1 MSNPVAVITGA
12 SGGIGEQ
19 IAVGLADAGAT
30 VIMVARSLERLSWAS
45 ERVAHSVPG
54 ASIEIDPVDFADL
67 AEVRA
72 LAQRLIPRQPSVVVS
87 NAAVIA
93 PLDDR
98 TPAGLHRTLAVN
110 HLAPYLLLRL
120 LAANLPEAA
129 RRFIVVGASPRAL
142 ARVPVD
148 LDDLNTETRR
158 GLGWPPSFRPFVAYA
173 RTKNM
178 NTMFVYAMAQR
189 LAGTST
195 TINGAHPGIIKGTGL
210 SRHDRG
216 ALKLFGSTLN
226 LFTPASEAG
235 AQTPLWL
242 ATDPA
247 VEGVTGSF
255 FVDRTATSTA
265 SHTTDP
271 VRIEALW
278 RESARLVGMPA
289 GNDRDEAPDAGHQ
302 G

>member
-1 MSNPVAVITGA
+1 MSNAVAVVTGA

-19 IAVGLADAGAT
+19 IAVGLAASGAT
-30 VIMVARSLERLSWAS
+30 VIMVARSYERLSRAA
-45 ERVAHSVPG
+45 ERVGHAFPG
-54 ASIEIDPVDFADL
+54 AGVEIDPVDLGDL
-67 AEVRA
+67 PQVRA
-72 LAQRLIPRQPSVVVS
+72 LAERLIARRPSVVVS

-120 LAANLPEAA
+120 LAASPPDCA
-129 RRFIVVGASPRAL
+129 RRFVVVGASPRGL

-148 LDDLNTETRR
+148 LDDLNAETRR
-158 GLGWPPSFRPFVAYA
+158 GLGWPPSFRPFVAYG

-178 NTMFVYAMAQR
+178 NAMFVYAMASR

-210 SRHDRG
+210 GRHSRG

-226 LFTPASEAG
+226 LFTPASDVG
-235 AQTPLWL
+235 AETPLWL

-247 VEGVTGSF
+247 IEGVTGSF
-255 FVDRTATSTA
+255 FVDRTATGTA
-265 SHTTDP
+265 PHTTDP
-271 VRIEALW
+271 VRIESLW
-278 RESARLVGMPA
+278 RASARLVGMPA
-289 GNDRDEAPDAGHQ
+289 DDVAPGADYRGR
-302 G
+302 